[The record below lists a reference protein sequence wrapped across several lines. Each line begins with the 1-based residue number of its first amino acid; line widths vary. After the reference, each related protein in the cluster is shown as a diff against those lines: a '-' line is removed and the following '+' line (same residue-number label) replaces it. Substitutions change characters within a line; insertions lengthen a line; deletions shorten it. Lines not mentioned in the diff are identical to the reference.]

1 MILNM
6 TCLSKVYV
14 PVWDQTAWHI
24 PYPAKRQRAVLS
36 VPSSK
41 HAGSRA
47 PDTFMLG
54 GIGLKECSDGDD
66 ENAWFSDDDGGIVS
80 FADSPSG
87 LTGLWRWEEVV
98 SE

>member
-1 MILNM
+1 
-6 TCLSKVYV
+6 
-14 PVWDQTAWHI
+14 
-24 PYPAKRQRAVLS
+24 
-36 VPSSK
+36 
-41 HAGSRA
+41 
-47 PDTFMLG
+47 MLG